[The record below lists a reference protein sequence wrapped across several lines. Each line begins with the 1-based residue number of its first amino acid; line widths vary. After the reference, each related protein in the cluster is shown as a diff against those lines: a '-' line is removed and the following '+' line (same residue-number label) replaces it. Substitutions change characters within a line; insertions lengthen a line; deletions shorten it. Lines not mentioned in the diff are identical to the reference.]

1 MYCWLA
7 ELNADRNHWKY
18 HRSGNVFA
26 SEVHNVILII
36 KSRPKKKKKMGE
48 NDGEEEDGPGRMSN
62 IFLLILFNVI
72 LNNKN

>member
-1 MYCWLA
+1 M
-7 ELNADRNHWKY
+7 
-18 HRSGNVFA
+18 
-26 SEVHNVILII
+26 HNVILII